1 MLLVLVIRSIAMFL
15 VCEFVGIRAH
25 PPQDAARTPF
35 KRHRSKLMGTDL
47 AGYSRRTDVWVRPG
61 TATAVSRIPRDL
73 FHPKGPAPK

>member
-1 MLLVLVIRSIAMFL
+1 MSLPDSTEDLAAAHNREEEGDDTTDSLV
-15 VCEFVGIRAH
+15 
-25 PPQDAARTPF
+25 
-35 KRHRSKLMGTDL
+35 